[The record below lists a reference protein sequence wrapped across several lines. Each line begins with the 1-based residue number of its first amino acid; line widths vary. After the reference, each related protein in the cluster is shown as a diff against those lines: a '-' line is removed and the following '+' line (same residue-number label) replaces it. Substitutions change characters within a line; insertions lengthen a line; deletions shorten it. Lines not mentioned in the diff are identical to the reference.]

1 MNRASTHDASIPGS
15 DSEGL
20 LPDQNNQ
27 GATEFK
33 SKGIAASAKDALH
46 LKINLIAP
54 LDHFDL
60 SIDVEF
66 HSLVTGLFAPSGA
79 GKTSLLK
86 CLAGLQRG
94 VKGYISFNGRVW
106 LDTQKNINLP
116 PEARGIGY
124 VPQDGLLFPNKNVL
138 QNLTIGAKRVNYS
151 ELHSQETRN
160 SVSLESVCQL
170 LELSPL
176 LKRQVSALSGGER
189 QRVALGRAICSRP
202 DVLLLDEPLA
212 SLDIQLRRKILP
224 FLQRVR
230 EEFNIPII
238 LISHNPVEIQ
248 ALCDDV
254 LVIDQGRVCT
264 FGRTSKVM
272 LSPEVLK
279 NAQSESFENI
289 FPATLLAQSSSAY
302 VSHLRLG
309 KEGDGPILVTNKIE
323 NDSVGLLVGISAR
336 DIIIAKSKPE
346 AISAQN
352 IMLARVKSVIHLDGL
367 RMLTA
372 SMDANNQSES
382 SQTESNLTGSSID
395 ITAELT
401 AEGWQGLG
409 LSIGDPMYLV
419 IKSTSCILYQ

>member
-1 MNRASTHDASIPGS
+1 MNRVSTHAASMS
-15 DSEGL
+15 ASNSQGL
-20 LPDQNNQ
+20 LQAENSQSIVAPESTN
-27 GATEFK
+27 
-33 SKGIAASAKDALH
+33 IAEINKDAIH
-46 LKINLIAP
+46 LKIDLVAP

-60 SIDVEF
+60 SINVEF

-94 VKGYISFNGRVW
+94 VKGHISFNNRVW
-106 LDTQKNINLP
+106 LDTHNGINLP

-138 QNLTIGAKRVNYS
+138 QNLTVGAKRVNFS
-151 ELHSQETRN
+151 DLHAQGVGD
-160 SVSLESVCQL
+160 SVSLEYVCQL

-176 LKRQVSALSGGER
+176 LNRKVTTLSGGER

-230 EEFNIPII
+230 EELSIPII

-254 LVIDQGRVCT
+254 LVIDQGKVCK
-264 FGRTSKVM
+264 FGKTSKVM
-272 LSPEVLK
+272 LSPQVLK
-279 NAQSESFENI
+279 NAQNESFENI
-289 FPATLLAQSSSAY
+289 FPATLLPDSSSGY
-302 VSHLRLG
+302 VSRLCLG
-309 KEGDGPILVTNKIE
+309 KEEGGPILVTNKVE
-323 NDSVGLLVGISAR
+323 NHKPGLLVGISAR
-336 DIIIAKSKPE
+336 DIIIAKPRPE

-352 IMLARVKSVIHLDGL
+352 ILHAWVKSVLQVDGL

-372 SMDANNQSES
+372 SLSSDEQSES
-382 SQTESNLTGSSID
+382 AID

-401 AEGWQGLG
+401 AEGWQNLG
-409 LSIGDPMYLV
+409 LSIGDPVYLV

>member
-1 MNRASTHDASIPGS
+1 MNQGSIHTTSIPDTDAESVAQDKGNSGS
-15 DSEGL
+15 AEISSTDIS
-20 LPDQNNQ
+20 
-27 GATEFK
+27 AT
-33 SKGIAASAKDALH
+33 GKDAIH
-46 LKINLIAP
+46 LKIDLVAP

-86 CLAGLQRG
+86 CLAGLQRD
-94 VKGYISFNGRVW
+94 VKGHISFNQRVW
-106 LDTQKNINLP
+106 LDTDNNINVP

-138 QNLTIGAKRVNYS
+138 QNLTIGAKRVNS
-151 ELHSQETRN
+151 SGSSPEITHN
-160 SVSLESVCQL
+160 SVSLASVCHL

-176 LKRQVSALSGGER
+176 LQRKVSALSGGER
-189 QRVALGRAICSRP
+189 QRVALGRAICSNP

-230 EEFNIPII
+230 EELNIPII

-254 LVIDQGRVCT
+254 LVIDQGKVCT
-264 FGRTSKVM
+264 FGKTSKVM

-279 NAQSESFENI
+279 NGQNESFENI
-289 FPATLLAQSSSAY
+289 FQATLLPESSSAY
-302 VSHLRLG
+302 ISHLRLG
-309 KEGDGPILVTNKIE
+309 KENGGPILLTNKVE
-323 NDSVGLLVGISAR
+323 SSSSSLLIGISAR

-346 AISAQN
+346 SISAQN
-352 IMLARVKSVIHLDGL
+352 ILRAKLKSILHVDGL

-372 SMDANNQSES
+372 SLDTEDL
-382 SQTESNLTGSSID
+382 TESAID

-401 AEGWQGLG
+401 AEGWENLD
-409 LSIGDPMYLV
+409 LSIGDPVYLV